1 MRLRQAAVELE
12 RVALGQAAR
21 GVGIGR
27 FHTAS
32 TTSGRPTPGH
42 VIAALAPPAG
52 VTAEIGSRRTKA
64 VQYLRTAR
72 PFCLGFDHEGG
83 ARTAMTNALKNPAA
97 GVFAV
102 VLAYALFAGLWILLS
117 DQALGLLFHDPEAI
131 VRASMAKG
139 WLFVAV
145 TSLLLYGLVRRLTSA
160 LVEAHRRELAHE
172 RERKQPPPMLVAI
185 ADASSD
191 AIFSKDEA
199 GRYVLFNNA
208 AARYVGRPAAEAI
221 GQDDR
226 AFFPP
231 QQADRIM
238 AKDRRMRASG
248 QAESGEETLQT
259 AIGERVFLTTKG
271 PLRGA
276 DGMIF
281 GTYGI
286 SRDITE
292 RKREEEAV
300 QRLADDLSAT
310 LQAIPDLMFEF
321 DDQGHYLK
329 VKSLNQSLLAAPPDE
344 LLGRSVSE
352 VLPAEAAATL
362 MQALA
367 AAGRTGSD
375 YGRTTTL
382 PLTSGVRHFE
392 NSVARKPRLAGQGER
407 FIVLSRDITARMSA
421 EAELESYRHRLEQ
434 LVADRTAEL
443 EQARAQADAANRAK
457 STFLASMSHE
467 IRTPMNAI
475 LGFTHLLRRD
485 ATSSRDA
492 DRLDKIGG
500 AAKHLLGVINDI
512 LDLSKIEAGAFDLE
526 SHDFALEA
534 VLGHVAALIGESA
547 AAKGLAVRI
556 EGDHVPHWL
565 RGDLTRLRQG
575 LLNFAGNAVKFTDQ
589 GSIALRAQLLE
600 TQENRCLVRFE
611 VEDTG
616 IGIAPEELSQLFRAF
631 QQADVATTRKFGGTG
646 LGLAITRQLARMM
659 GGDAGAQSTPGSG
672 SCFWFTAWLER
683 GVPVIPA
690 EDDTGIS
697 AADLRR
703 RHAGARI
710 LLVEDNP
717 VNREV
722 ATELLQ
728 DAGLV
733 VEPAENGRVAVD
745 KLLGGR
751 YTLVLMDMQ
760 MPEMDGLEATQL
772 IRRMPGG
779 LDLPILAMTGNAFE
793 DDRRACLAAGMDDFV
808 AKPVDPPA
816 LYAALH
822 QWLSKAGSAELA
834 HRGGTDEVAM
844 HRDQQAHDR
853 SPEAII
859 ARLDRQ
865 AGVHTLQGL
874 RVLRGSQ
881 DKLIRLLRVLAT
893 TGRRDMQQLQA
904 CLQRGDR
911 EGARRIAHSMRG
923 AAATLGANALSQA
936 VLAVEGKLREAP
948 EPPAGE
954 LADPVATVTRQL
966 ELLLEV
972 VGASGPEDDQS
983 WGLTTPPGA

>member
-1 MRLRQAAVELE
+1 M
-12 RVALGQAAR
+12 
-21 GVGIGR
+21 
-27 FHTAS
+27 
-32 TTSGRPTPGH
+32 
-42 VIAALAPPAG
+42 
-52 VTAEIGSRRTKA
+52 TK
-64 VQYLRTAR
+64 
-72 PFCLGFDHEGG
+72 
-83 ARTAMTNALKNPAA
+83 ALKNPAA

-117 DQALGLLFHDPEAI
+117 DQALGLLFRDPEAM

-145 TSLLLYGLVRRLTSA
+145 TTLLLYGLVRRLTNA
-160 LVEAHRRELAHE
+160 LVEAHRRDLAHE
-172 RERKQPPPMLVAI
+172 RERQQPPPMLVAI

-191 AIFSKDEA
+191 AIFAKDEA
-199 GRYVLFNNA
+199 GRYLLFNNA
-208 AARYVGRPAAEAI
+208 AARIVGKPAVEAI

-226 AFFPP
+226 ALFPP
-231 QQADRIM
+231 QQAEAMM
-238 AKDRRMRASG
+238 AKDRRLRASG

-259 AIGERVFLTTKG
+259 ATGERVFLSTKG

-276 DGMIF
+276 DGRIF

-310 LQAIPDLMFEF
+310 LQAIPDPMFEF
-321 DDQGHYLK
+321 DDQGRYLK

-344 LLGRSVSE
+344 LLGRSVRE

-362 MQALA
+362 MQALE

-382 PLTSGVRHFE
+382 PLASGVRHFE

-407 FIVLSRDITARMSA
+407 FIVLSRDITARLSA
-421 EAELESYRHRLEQ
+421 EAELDNHRHHLEQ

-485 ATSSRDA
+485 AASSRDA

-512 LDLSKIEAGAFDLE
+512 LDLSKIEAGAVDLE

-575 LLNFAGNAVKFTDQ
+575 LLNFAGNAVKFTNR
-589 GSIALRAQLLE
+589 GSITLRARLLQ

-616 IGIAPEELSQLFRAF
+616 IGIAPDVLPRLFRAF
-631 QQADVATTRKFGGTG
+631 QQADVSTTRTFGGTG
-646 LGLAITRQLARMM
+646 LGLAITRQLARLM
-659 GGDAGAQSTPGSG
+659 GGDAGAQSAPGAG

-683 GVPVIPA
+683 GVPVARA
-690 EDDTGIS
+690 EDDTVIG
-697 AADLRR
+697 AAELRR
-703 RHAGARI
+703 WHAGERI

-728 DAGLV
+728 EAGLV

-760 MPEMDGLEATQL
+760 MPEMDGLEATRL
-772 IRRMPGG
+772 IRRMPGRRE
-779 LDLPILAMTGNAFE
+779 LPILAMTGNAFE

-816 LYAALH
+816 LYATLH
-822 QWLSKAGSAELA
+822 KWLSKADDVAQARQGDA
-834 HRGGTDEVAM
+834 DEAAIQP
-844 HRDQQAHDR
+844 DAPACDR

-859 ARLDRQ
+859 ARLERQ
-865 AGVHTLQGL
+865 AGVDAQQGL
-874 RVLRGSQ
+874 RVLRGNQ
-881 DKLIRLLRVLAT
+881 DKLIRLLRVLAKT
-893 TGRRDMQQLQA
+893 SQGDVQQLQA
-904 CLQRGDR
+904 SLQRGDR
-911 EGARRIAHSMRG
+911 EGARRIAHSIRG
-923 AAATLGANALSQA
+923 AAATLGAQALAQA
-936 VLAVEGKLREAP
+936 VLALEARLREAP
-948 EPPAGE
+948 EPPAAE
-954 LADPVATVTRQL
+954 LADPVAAVTSQL
-966 ELLLEV
+966 DLLLHV
-972 VGASGPEDDQS
+972 AGAPGLGDDQVC
-983 WGLTTPPGA
+983 GLAAPSGA

>member
-1 MRLRQAAVELE
+1 
-12 RVALGQAAR
+12 
-21 GVGIGR
+21 
-27 FHTAS
+27 
-32 TTSGRPTPGH
+32 
-42 VIAALAPPAG
+42 
-52 VTAEIGSRRTKA
+52 
-64 VQYLRTAR
+64 
-72 PFCLGFDHEGG
+72 
-83 ARTAMTNALKNPAA
+83 MTNALKNPAT

-117 DQALGLLFHDPEAI
+117 DQAVGLLFRDPEAI

-145 TSLLLYGLVRRLTSA
+145 TTLLLYGLVRRLTSA

-191 AIFSKDEA
+191 AIFAKDEA

-208 AARYVGRPAAEAI
+208 AARMVGKPAVEAI
-221 GQDDR
+221 GQDDH
-226 AFFPP
+226 ALFPP
-231 QQADRIM
+231 PQADAIM
-238 AKDRRMRASG
+238 AKDCRLRASG
-248 QAESGEETLQT
+248 QAESGEEILQT
-259 AIGERVFLTTKG
+259 AIGERVFLSTKG

-276 DGMIF
+276 DGKVF

-321 DDQGHYLK
+321 DAEGHYLK
-329 VKSLNQSLLAAPPDE
+329 IKSLNQSLLAAPPEE

-382 PLTSGVRHFE
+382 PLATGVRHFE

-421 EAELESYRHRLEQ
+421 EAELDNYRHHLEQ

-512 LDLSKIEAGAFDLE
+512 LDLSKIEAGAVDLE

-556 EGDHVPHWL
+556 EGDHVSHWL

-575 LLNFAGNAVKFTDQ
+575 LLNFASNAVKFTDQ
-589 GSIALRAQLLE
+589 GSITLRAQLLE

-616 IGIAPEELSQLFRAF
+616 IGIAPEVLSQLFRAF
-631 QQADVATTRKFGGTG
+631 QQADVSITRKFGGTG

-672 SCFWFTAWLER
+672 SCFWLTAWLER
-683 GVPVIPA
+683 GVPVVPA
-690 EDDTGIS
+690 EHHAGIS
-697 AADLRR
+697 AAELRR

-728 DAGLV
+728 EAGLV
-733 VEPAENGRVAVD
+733 VVPAENGRVAVD

-751 YTLVLMDMQ
+751 FALVLMDMQ

-772 IRRMPGG
+772 IRRMSGG
-779 LDLPILAMTGNAFE
+779 RDLPILAMTGNAFE
-793 DDRRACLAAGMDDFV
+793 DDRRACLAAGMNEYV

-822 QWLSKAGSAELA
+822 KWLSKADNAEAA
-834 HRGGTDEVAM
+834 HPGGAAEPPI
-844 HRDQQAHDR
+844 HRDEQAHDR

-865 AGVHTLQGL
+865 AGVNTLQGL
-874 RVLRGSQ
+874 RVLRGNQ
-881 DKLIRLLRVLAT
+881 DKLIRLLRVMAT
-893 TGRRDMQQLQA
+893 TSRLDMQHLQA
-904 CLQRGDR
+904 CLHRSER
-911 EGARRIAHSMRG
+911 EAASRTAHSIRG

-936 VLAVEGKLREAP
+936 VLALEAKLREAP
-948 EPPAGE
+948 EPTAGE
-954 LADPVATVTRQL
+954 MADLVAAVTRQL

-972 VGASGPEDDQS
+972 VGAPGPEDDPA
-983 WGLTTPPGA
+983 WGLTAPPGA